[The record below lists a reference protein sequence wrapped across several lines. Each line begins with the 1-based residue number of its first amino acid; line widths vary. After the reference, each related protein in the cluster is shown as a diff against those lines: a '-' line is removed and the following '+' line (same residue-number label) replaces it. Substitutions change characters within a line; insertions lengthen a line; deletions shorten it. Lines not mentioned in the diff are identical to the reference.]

1 MRHSLT
7 LRPSDSVLKDDEN
20 GMTRLANP
28 TCDSVCKY
36 LLEDN
41 RVTCLVL
48 ATLLE
53 GTIIELTFRPPE
65 FLLQGVRVSYERFRM
80 DFAALLALADGTGSW
95 CSLRS
100 RRPNC
105 LRILFESGSLSRRGT
120 LLVGISTRFFAKAM
134 EVLIG
139 AGLSQAAAGNGS
151 CENRWFSLRCP
162 FCDRELQRQK
172 YARSSGLN
180 SSLINFA

>member
-53 GTIIELTFRPPE
+53 GTIIELTFRPTE
-65 FLLQGVRVSYERFRM
+65 F
-80 DFAALLALADGTGSW
+80 
-95 CSLRS
+95 
-100 RRPNC
+100 
-105 LRILFESGSLSRRGT
+105 
-120 LLVGISTRFFAKAM
+120 
-134 EVLIG
+134 
-139 AGLSQAAAGNGS
+139 
-151 CENRWFSLRCP
+151 
-162 FCDRELQRQK
+162 
-172 YARSSGLN
+172 
-180 SSLINFA
+180 